1 MFWLLVVVV
10 VVVVVIVFRMIGVV
24 REIEKAEEHVHA
36 DSDKYSI
43 LDKCNFSSRTLVA
56 AAAVILTRNTCRA
69 STGEIKTYFA
79 FSAFTLAY

>member
-10 VVVVVIVFRMIGVV
+10 VVVVVIVFRMIGVI
-24 REIEKAEEHVHA
+24 REIEQAEEHVQA

-43 LDKCNFSSRTLVA
+43 LDECNRSGRTWVAVA
-56 AAAVILTRNTCRA
+56 AIILTGNTGRA

-79 FSAFTLAY
+79 FSAFTLTY